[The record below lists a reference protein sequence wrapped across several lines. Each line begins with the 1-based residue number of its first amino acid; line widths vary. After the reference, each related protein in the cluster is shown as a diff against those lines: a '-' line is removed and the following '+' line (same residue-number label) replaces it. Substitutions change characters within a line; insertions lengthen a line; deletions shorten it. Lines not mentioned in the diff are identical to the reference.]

1 MSLPRIACWLD
12 YWVWAGAVWILL
24 NNWLRRTYLRNLH
37 PRVTF
42 HGVNVVSAFPWKQN
56 RKMFA
61 ARSDNVSLLI
71 EHSTIFVST
80 EIFLRCASKRGVTLG
95 QMSLTQFSMESFRK
109 AAYRQFALWK
119 YGKLGRGNR
128 RVLPACAVRLIRQAY
143 PSADGRYM
151 GFRNN

>member
-24 NNWLRRTYLRNLH
+24 NNWLQRTYQRNLH

-42 HGVNVVSAFPWKQN
+42 HGVNVVSAFPWKLN

-61 ARSDNVSLLI
+61 VRSHNVSLLI

-95 QMSLTQFSMESFRK
+95 QMSSIFQWKVSRKQLITSLLYGSMASWVEETGVS
-109 AAYRQFALWK
+109 YRLCCK
-119 YGKLGRGNR
+119 VDSTG
-128 RVLPACAVRLIRQAY
+128 LP
-143 PSADGRYM
+143 
-151 GFRNN
+151 FWWW